1 MLPTNQRAGNRN
13 VRAMKRFVVQV
24 AVVFVVIAL
33 IAAWPLARYG
43 SKEVIIAVV
52 TGAVLS
58 TVNVLAGFLAIHL
71 TFHRSYTTF
80 LKAALG
86 GMGIRMAV
94 MLGLLLVLILVVH
107 MHAVALTVAL
117 VGCSMIYLI
126 LEIFALQKMMEAK
139 NQG

>member
-1 MLPTNQRAGNRN
+1 MTLSEQKMGNGN
-13 VRAMKRFVVQV
+13 VNAMRRFALQV
-24 AVVFVVIAL
+24 AVTFGVVALAAGWPLMRYASEDVIA
-33 IAAWPLARYG
+33 AA
-43 SKEVIIAVV
+43 V

-58 TVNVLAGFLAIHL
+58 TINVLAGFLAIQL

-94 MLGLLLVLILVVH
+94 MLGLLLVLILVAH
-107 MHAVALTVAL
+107 MHAIALTVAL
-117 VGCSMIYLI
+117 VGFSMIYLV

>member
-1 MLPTNQRAGNRN
+1 MDDGNVN
-13 VRAMKRFVVQV
+13 AMKRFVLQV
-24 AVVFVVIAL
+24 AVTFGVIVL
-33 IAAWPLARYG
+33 AAGWPLMRYA
-43 SKEVIIAVV
+43 SEDIIVAAV

-58 TVNVLAGFLAIHL
+58 TVNVLVGFLAIQL
-71 TFHRSYTTF
+71 TFKGSYTRF
-80 LKAALG
+80 LKAVLG

-94 MLGLLLVLILVVH
+94 MLGLLLVLILAVH

-117 VGCSMIYLI
+117 VGCSMIYLG

>member
-1 MLPTNQRAGNRN
+1 MGNGN
-13 VRAMKRFVVQV
+13 VNAMKRFALQV
-24 AVVFVVIAL
+24 AVTFGVVAL
-33 IAAWPLARYG
+33 TAGWPLMRYA
-43 SKEVIIAVV
+43 SEDVIVAAV

-71 TFHRSYTTF
+71 TIHRSYTTF
-80 LKAALG
+80 LKAVLG

-94 MLGLLLVLILVVH
+94 MLGLLLVLILVAH
-107 MHAVALTVAL
+107 MHAVSLTVTL
-117 VGCSMIYLI
+117 VGCSMIYLV